1 MKSSITRSVIAI
13 IAGIAAM
20 LTFCTAAFAE
30 NPAAVLASLTVE
42 GGTLSTQFDPNVRE
56 YTVYADSPEVIINAS
71 MSAVVEEVP
80 VSTMGETEIVLLF
93 DKSESMGA
101 AFADAKLAAKSF
113 CQSLLEGN
121 PNAKASVVF
130 ICSSPYVGCQLTND
144 YSVLEA
150 ALNAASCSGGTNITS
165 AISLATQMLEHGG
178 ENAFKGIVLMTDGLP
193 VMGASSSSGPFAPYS
208 PQSNWNISYNYCNG
222 LYNTIQAL
230 PEQYHVFTM
239 GFLHAFVSYPNDY
252 AYASNVLQLCQNSGY
267 FESTDIE
274 TLIESFQQVLVEII
288 EHTGLITVQVDDAE
302 SYSCTEPI
310 VVEANDRGIRT
321 VTLTT
326 SIYNCETS
334 VYEITVVWV
343 PENIILGDVDGNGIV
358 DSVDCLLL
366 SRYCMGSI
374 PMTNRILYAGDVNG
388 DGEYTLVDVRL
399 ILLYAMRMTSSL

>member
-1 MKSSITRSVIAI
+1 
-13 IAGIAAM
+13 
-20 LTFCTAAFAE
+20 
-30 NPAAVLASLTVE
+30 
-42 GGTLSTQFDPNVRE
+42 
-56 YTVYADSPEVIINAS
+56 
-71 MSAVVEEVP
+71 
-80 VSTMGETEIVLLF
+80 
-93 DKSESMGA
+93 
-101 AFADAKLAAKSF
+101 
-113 CQSLLEGN
+113 
-121 PNAKASVVF
+121 
-130 ICSSPYVGCQLTND
+130 
-144 YSVLEA
+144 
-150 ALNAASCSGGTNITS
+150 
-165 AISLATQMLEHGG
+165 
-178 ENAFKGIVLMTDGLP
+178 
-193 VMGASSSSGPFAPYS
+193 
-208 PQSNWNISYNYCNG
+208 
-222 LYNTIQAL
+222 
-230 PEQYHVFTM
+230 M

-310 VVEANDRGIRT
+310 IVEANDRGIRT
-321 VTLTT
+321 MTLTT

-334 VYEITVVWV
+334 VYEITVIWV

-399 ILLYAMRMTSSL
+399 ILLYAMRMTSSF

>member
-42 GGTLSTQFDPNVRE
+42 GGTLSTQFDPSVRE
-56 YTVYADSPEVIINAS
+56 YTVYADSSEVIINAS

-101 AFADAKLAAKSF
+101 AFSDAKLAAKSF

-150 ALNAASCSGGTNITS
+150 ALNAASCGGGTNITY
-165 AISLATQMLEHGG
+165 AISLATQMLEQGG

-193 VMGASSSSGPFAPYS
+193 VAGASSSSGPFAPYS
-208 PQSNWNISYNYCNG
+208 PQSN
-222 LYNTIQAL
+222 
-230 PEQYHVFTM
+230 
-239 GFLHAFVSYPNDY
+239 
-252 AYASNVLQLCQNSGY
+252 
-267 FESTDIE
+267 
-274 TLIESFQQVLVEII
+274 
-288 EHTGLITVQVDDAE
+288 
-302 SYSCTEPI
+302 
-310 VVEANDRGIRT
+310 
-321 VTLTT
+321 
-326 SIYNCETS
+326 
-334 VYEITVVWV
+334 
-343 PENIILGDVDGNGIV
+343 
-358 DSVDCLLL
+358 
-366 SRYCMGSI
+366 
-374 PMTNRILYAGDVNG
+374 
-388 DGEYTLVDVRL
+388 
-399 ILLYAMRMTSSL
+399 